1 MLYRGGRGIR
11 WNVGLLYYLVLKVNT
26 FSCLLDC
33 TSYLIDTN
41 DCRPNAYIHS
51 IRSSFESDLTFK
63 IDVMHPQ

>member
-33 TSYLIDTN
+33 TSYLIDT
-41 DCRPNAYIHS
+41 DMTVAPTLTYTAFEAHS
-51 IRSSFESDLTFK
+51 SQT
-63 IDVMHPQ
+63 